1 MCNLGNFHG
10 IKIQENGMEKIELKL
25 TTANLKKR
33 QLTKSRQYLSEV
45 NIEQLCFNMKTARYN
60 RVEMKRII
68 Q

>member
-1 MCNLGNFHG
+1 
-10 IKIQENGMEKIELKL
+10 MEKIELKL
-25 TTANLKKR
+25 TSANLKKKK